1 LSENKRGTI
10 RDSKDARLHVEICPD
25 LSECVETKARKE
37 YNRLSS
43 LLLAGSNKTGLAE
56 RLEVLRLFLDT
67 MDFRALRSESEKF
80 LIEGKTV
87 KYLISK
93 RFGKMCYE
101 IRVEQ

>member
-1 LSENKRGTI
+1 VKRQKI
-10 RDSKDARLHVEICPD
+10 LKDSKRHLEIYPD

-56 RLEVLRLFLDT
+56 QLEVLRLFLDT
-67 MDFRALRSESEKF
+67 ADFRALRSESEKF

-87 KYLISK
+87 KYLLSK

-101 IRVEQ
+101 IRVEG